1 MLSMPYKS
9 TPNSISTML
18 AKKEL
23 IDSYEVAFPIKEGAY
38 AETYRVK
45 DSQRKN
51 YFLKL
56 IDYSKLHHTQFTED
70 GQVLE
75 MEIAKQLHHANITS
89 YHDSGE
95 VQINGKRFFYIVFD
109 YIVGETAAQKTT
121 REQRCSVYDAK
132 QITLG
137 VLNGLKFLHSLE
149 RPIIHNEITTQNVM
163 LDMVSGIPVPKIIDF
178 GYARYQ
184 NQSISSFMK
193 EGLNPFY
200 LAPEALNG
208 VYSIQS
214 DLFSV
219 GVMMYHLLFGMFP
232 FFTDINKFQDDRNA
246 MVEAILEARRL
257 PLRIP
262 SMSHEGMSEQLLS
275 IMAKAMAMDKDERFQ
290 TADEFIKAIN
300 GEINI
305 GRISSVRKDT
315 FNMGTIGGAQ
325 PKTVQRKVGNGFKD
339 VAGMNAL
346 KEQLQADVIDV
357 IQDPEQAK
365 AFGITIPNGI
375 LFYGPPGCGKTF
387 FAEKFAEEAGFN
399 YQYIKCSDVASP
411 YIHGGQGKIA
421 AIFEEARANAPT
433 ILFFDEI
440 EAMIHDRSKQDN
452 VSMAGEVNEF
462 LAQLNNCGEYKVL
475 VIGATNKPSE
485 IDEAA
490 LRAGRLEYKYY
501 IPQPDAE
508 TRAAI
513 FEINLSQRKSDSA
526 IDYEKL
532 ARLTENYISADI
544 KKIVLD
550 AARLAFRRKLEKITQ
565 ELLEEVIAN
574 SKPSISMDIIRKHE
588 KIRDAF
594 EGGKRDDHLP
604 SIGFKIEKEKVK
616 VKEEE
621 SSDDDSGTVPK
632 KMGF

>member
-1 MLSMPYKS
+1 
-9 TPNSISTML
+9 ML
-18 AKKEL
+18 AKNEH
-23 IDSYEVAFPIKEGAY
+23 IDSYVIAFPIKEGAY

-45 DSQRKN
+45 DSKGKN

-75 MEIAKQLHHANITS
+75 VEIAKQLHHVNITS
-89 YHDSGE
+89 YHDSGK
-95 VQINGKRFFYIVFD
+95 VQINGNYYAFIVFD
-109 YIVGETAAQKTT
+109 HIVGETVAQKIE
-121 REQRCSVYDAK
+121 RDQRCSVYDAK
-132 QITLG
+132 QIILG
-137 VLNGLKFLHSLE
+137 VLNGLKFLHGLDK
-149 RPIIHNEITTQNVM
+149 PIIHNEITMQNVM
-163 LDMVSGIPVPKIIDF
+163 LDLSSGLPVPKIIDF

-193 EGLNPFY
+193 EGLDP
-200 LAPEALNG
+200 LCQATEALNG

-219 GVMMYHLLFGMFP
+219 GVMLFRLVFGMFP
-232 FFTDINKFQDDRNA
+232 FYTDVKKYQNDRNA
-246 MVEAILEARRL
+246 MIEAILEARRQ

-262 SMSHEGMSEQLLS
+262 SIALKGLDEQLLC
-275 IMAKAMAMDKDERFQ
+275 IMAKAMAMDKNQRFQ

-300 GEINI
+300 GEISI
-305 GRISSVRKDT
+305 GRIATNVGDSNTSNPLRRKT
-315 FNMGTIGGAQ
+315 
-325 PKTVQRKVGNGFKD
+325 GNGFKD
-339 VAGMNAL
+339 VAGMTAL
-346 KEQLQADVIDV
+346 KEQLQFDVIDV
-357 IQDPEQAK
+357 LQDPVK
-365 AFGITIPNGI
+365 AQEFGLSIPNGI

-399 YQYIKCSDVASP
+399 YLYIKCSDVASP

-421 AIFEEARANAPT
+421 EIFEEARKNAPT

-462 LAQLNNCGEYKVL
+462 LAQLNNCGEHKVL

-501 IPQPDAE
+501 IPLPDAE